1 MQVKTAIIQ
10 FLSDEFHLDP
20 EGLNPDTAFEADLGL
35 SSQQLADLLQRLQ
48 DSLNIIL
55 PEDKLD
61 SLTTISNLLE
71 LIESPS
77 LEENEPP
84 LWSSPH
90 S

>member
-1 MQVKTAIIQ
+1 MQIKTAIIQ

-35 SSQQLADLLQRLQ
+35 SSSQLADLLQRLQ

-61 SLTTISNLLE
+61 SITTVNSLLE
-71 LIESPS
+71 LME
-77 LEENEPP
+77 EENEFP
-84 LWSSPH
+84 L
-90 S
+90 

>member
-10 FLSDEFHLDP
+10 FLSEEFHLDP

-61 SLTTISNLLE
+61 SITTVSNLLE
-71 LIESPS
+71 LIESTDD
-77 LEENEPP
+77 NEPP
-84 LWSSPH
+84 L
-90 S
+90 

>member
-1 MQVKTAIIQ
+1 MQIKTAIIQ

-35 SSQQLADLLQRLQ
+35 SSSQLADLLQRLQ

-61 SLTTISNLLE
+61 SIITVNNLLE
-71 LIESPS
+71 LME
-77 LEENEPP
+77 EENEFP
-84 LWSSPH
+84 L
-90 S
+90 

>member
-20 EGLNPDTAFEADLGL
+20 EGLNPDTAFGADLGL

-61 SLTTISNLLE
+61 SIITVSNLLE
-71 LIESPS
+71 LME
-77 LEENEPP
+77 EENEPP
-84 LWSSPH
+84 L
-90 S
+90 